1 MDNRAG
7 HTPVLREEV
16 VGMLSPAG
24 KKVLVDCTVGLGGHA
39 EALLTSADE
48 EALLIAVDLDES
60 NLRLVRERL
69 SRFGNRLRLFHA
81 NFADLPA
88 VLSEAHLEFADVI
101 LADLGVASV
110 HLRDAER
117 GFSFALEGP
126 LDMRMDR
133 AAPRTAGDLVSTLPE
148 KELADLIY
156 AYGEERYS
164 RRIARAIVAA
174 RRSGRIK
181 TTVELGR
188 IVARA
193 YPRATRKTRR
203 GVHPATRTFQALRI
217 AVNDELGNLER
228 LLQSIPQL
236 LAPGGRAAI
245 ISFHSLED
253 RLVKRAF
260 AELEK
265 NAVVR
270 RLNKKPITP
279 SPAELESNP
288 RSRSAKL
295 RGIERMA
302 T

>member
-39 EALLTSADE
+39 EALLTSADA

-81 NFADLPA
+81 NFADLPT

>member
-81 NFADLPA
+81 NFADLPT

-110 HLRDAER
+110 HLRDADR

-133 AAPRTAGDLVSTLPE
+133 EGTRTAGDLVSTLPE

>member
-1 MDNRAG
+1 M
-7 HTPVLREEV
+7 REEV

-39 EALLTSADE
+39 EALLTSADA

-81 NFADLPA
+81 NFADLPT

>member
-1 MDNRAG
+1 M
-7 HTPVLREEV
+7 REEV